1 MASCAHFFLL
11 STRWELVRI
20 HARIFIWTDGAWG
33 EQAFLLPSGPWG
45 LALTE
50 AVLGLEGG
58 GAGGEGGGG
67 LLGELL

>member
-1 MASCAHFFLL
+1 MGLGENRYSL
-11 STRWELVRI
+11 SL
-20 HARIFIWTDGAWG
+20 
-33 EQAFLLPSGPWG
+33 SGPWG